1 VSGVLEGIRVVD
13 FSQYLAG
20 PLLAM
25 MLGDYGADVIRVD
38 APRGPR
44 WDHPANAVL
53 QRGKRSIVLDLGR
66 EQDRTVARQLAEGA
80 DVVVE
85 NSRPGVMERLGLGPE
100 QLLSAAPRLVYC
112 SLPGFAADDPRAL
125 LPAWEGVVESA
136 AGLYLP
142 NPERPEDGPL
152 FNAIPVASTYAAF
165 IAAHAVIAA
174 LIARE
179 RDGLGQTVEVSLFD
193 ACFEFIGGQGV
204 KLPSGSEPF
213 TLSGLPRGGG
223 PGTDPLGPLG
233 HYRCADGRWL
243 DLCLVQERHVP
254 WFARAFLEPAWAD
267 RWFMDRARLRSDPE
281 TRAEVRRHLTEL
293 FATRTS
299 REWER
304 AINEIAG
311 VPGSTCQTVAEW
323 LREDPHARDSG
334 AVVSLEDPALGLTNQ
349 AGHPVV
355 LSHVPGDVPFPRRP
369 LDADHAAIVGEL
381 GDPAA
386 VSTASS
392 GDAKPLAG
400 IRVVDVSQVLAG
412 PTAARVLA
420 EYGADVVKINS
431 AEDAQLGMHLFTNS
445 GKRTM
450 LLNLKT
456 EQGQA
461 VMRRL
466 IDGVDVFHQNFARG
480 VAERLHIGEQDVR
493 AIQPD
498 VIYSSVS
505 AFGYTGWRGGYRGR
519 EELGQ
524 AVTGAE
530 LRFGG
535 PDEPRMMRFAM
546 NDFATGHLSAFAIL
560 LALYHRQRTGQA
572 QHVHASLAHTC
583 TFHQLPFMV
592 DFDGREWQEPEGQ
605 SARGYNALYRL
616 YRASNRWFFLAAP
629 TPGDLARLQTVTR
642 ETPLE
647 DSELEAL
654 FATVTAEEWVAAF
667 NRAGVAAHVHVEFE
681 ELFEDERTKRR
692 GLSIV
697 REHPGIG
704 LVRAPGPGPRLGRTR
719 VEPARPA
726 APVGADARDVLQSI
740 GLEERLDEL
749 IAAGAIAERQAER
762 SVVNAQDQRGAGVT
776 RGAAGEEPGAAP
788 ARAQRLH
795 QFGDGA

>member
-1 VSGVLEGIRVVD
+1 MSVLEGIRVVD

-25 MLGDYGADVIRVD
+25 LLGNYGAQVTRVD
-38 APRGPR
+38 APGGPR
-44 WDHPANAVL
+44 WKHPANAVL
-53 QRGKRSIVLDLGR
+53 QRGKRSIVLDFER
-66 EQDRTVARQLAEGA
+66 EEDRSAARQLALGA
-80 DVVVE
+80 DIVVE
-85 NSRPGVMERLGLGPE
+85 NFRPGVMERFGLGRD
-100 QLLSAAPRLVYC
+100 QLLSAAPRLIYC
-112 SLPGFAADDPRAL
+112 SLPGFPSDDPRAQ

-165 IAAHAVIAA
+165 IAAHAVMAA

-179 RDGLGQTVEVSLFD
+179 RDGHGQAVEVSLFD

-204 KLPSGSEPF
+204 KLPSGGASSLMNVP
-213 TLSGLPRGGG
+213 PGGG

-254 WFARAFLEPAWAD
+254 WFARAFLEPEWAE

-281 TRAEVRRHLTEL
+281 VRAEVRRHLTEL

-299 REWER
+299 EEWER
-304 AINEIAG
+304 AINEVAG

-323 LREDPHARDSG
+323 LREDQHARKSG
-334 AVVSLEDPALGLTNQ
+334 AVVSVEDHELGPTNQ

-355 LSHVPGDVPFPRRP
+355 LSHTPGAVPFPRRP
-369 LDADHAAIVGEL
+369 LDADRDAILAERRQ
-381 GDPAA
+381 PAA
-386 VSTASS
+386 VSTALP
-392 GDAKPLAG
+392 GGAKPLAG
-400 IRVVDVSQVLAG
+400 VRVIDVSQVLAG

-445 GKRTM
+445 GKRTI

-456 EQGQA
+456 EQGQE

-466 IDGVDVFHQNFARG
+466 IHEVDVFHQNFARG

-505 AFGYTGWRGGYRGR
+505 AFGYAGWRGGYRGR

-535 PDEPRMMRFAM
+535 PNEPRMMRFAM

-583 TFHQLPFMV
+583 TFHQVPFMV
-592 DFDGREWQEPEGQ
+592 DFAGREWHEPGGQ
-605 SARGYNALYRL
+605 WARGDNALYRL
-616 YRASNRWFFLAAP
+616 YRASDRWFFLAAP
-629 TPGDLARLQTVTR
+629 TARDAARVRAVIGDTPPDELA
-642 ETPLE
+642 
-647 DSELEAL
+647 LEAL
-654 FATVTAEEWVAAF
+654 FATATAEEWVA
-667 NRAGVAAHVHVEFE
+667 RLTREGVGAHVHVEFE

-704 LVRAPGPGPRLGRTR
+704 PVRAPGPGPRLGRTR

-726 APVGADARDVLQSI
+726 AAVGSDARDVLQSI
-740 GLEERLDEL
+740 GLEDQLDEL
-749 IAAGAIAERQAER
+749 IAVGAIAERQAER
-762 SVVNAQDQRGAGVT
+762 RPVPT
-776 RGAAGEEPGAAP
+776 
-788 ARAQRLH
+788 
-795 QFGDGA
+795 

>member
-1 VSGVLEGIRVVD
+1 MSVLEGIRVVD

-25 MLGDYGADVIRVD
+25 MLGDYGAQVIRVD
-38 APRGPR
+38 APGGPR
-44 WDHPANAVL
+44 WKDPSNAVL
-53 QRGKRSIVLDLGR
+53 QRGKRSIVLDFER
-66 EQDRTVARQLAEGA
+66 EEDRAVALQLAQGA
-80 DVVVE
+80 DILVE
-85 NSRPGVMERLGLGPE
+85 NFRPGVMERFGLGRD
-100 QLLSAAPRLVYC
+100 QLLSAAPRLIYC
-112 SLPGFAADDPRAL
+112 SLPGFPADDPRAE

-142 NPERPEDGPL
+142 NPERPDDGPL

-165 IAAHAVIAA
+165 IAAHAVMAA

-179 RDGLGQTVEVSLFD
+179 RDGLGQAVEVSLFD

-204 KLPSGSEPF
+204 KLPSGGAS
-213 TLSGLPRGGG
+213 TLINVPPGGG

-233 HYRCADGRWL
+233 HYRCADGHWL

-254 WFARAFLEPAWAD
+254 WFARAFLKPEWAD

-293 FATRTS
+293 FASRTAY
-299 REWER
+299 EWER
-304 AINEIAG
+304 AINEVAG
-311 VPGSTCQTVAEW
+311 VPGSTCQSVAAW
-323 LREDPHARDSG
+323 LRDDPHARDSG
-334 AVVSLEDPALGLTNQ
+334 AVVSLEDPELGPTDQ
-349 AGHPVV
+349 AGHAVV
-355 LSHVPGDVPFPRRP
+355 LSHTPGEVPFARRP
-369 LDADHAAIVGEL
+369 LDADRDAILAEL
-381 GDPAA
+381 AQPAA
-386 VSTASS
+386 VSAPRP
-392 GDAKPLAG
+392 GNAKPLAG
-400 IRVVDVSQVLAG
+400 VRVIDVSQVLAG

-420 EYGADVVKINS
+420 EYGADVVKVNS
-431 AEDAQLGMHLFTNS
+431 ADDAQLGMHLFTNS
-445 GKRTM
+445 GKRTI

-456 EQGQA
+456 EQGQE

-466 IDGVDVFHQNFARG
+466 THGVDVFHQNFARG

-505 AFGYTGWRGGYRGR
+505 AFGYAGWRGGYRGR

-583 TFHQLPFMV
+583 TFHQLPFMLA
-592 DFDGREWQEPEGQ
+592 FAGREWREPGGQ
-605 SARGYNALYRL
+605 WARGYNALYRL
-616 YRASNRWFFLAAP
+616 YRASDRWLFLAAP
-629 TPGDLARLQTVTR
+629 APEDVARVRTVV
-642 ETPLE
+642 EDTPLE
-647 DSELEAL
+647 ESALEAL
-654 FATVTAEEWVAAF
+654 FAKATAAEWVARLT
-667 NRAGVAAHVHVEFE
+667 RAGVGAHVHVEFE
-681 ELFEDERTKRR
+681 ELFDDERTKRR

-704 LVRAPGPGPRLGRTR
+704 PVRAPGPGPRLGRTR

-726 APVGADARDVLQSI
+726 AAVGADARDVLQSI

-749 IAAGAIAERQAER
+749 IAAGAIAERQVER
-762 SVVNAQDQRGAGVT
+762 RPVPT
-776 RGAAGEEPGAAP
+776 
-788 ARAQRLH
+788 
-795 QFGDGA
+795 